1 MKDLKIF
8 AKTIEPQAQ
17 AQIDLLLAQKPFEDC
32 KVRIMP
38 DVHAGAGCVI
48 GFTANLGDKVIPNI
62 VGVDIGCGML
72 TVNLG
77 PIEIDYA
84 KLDDVIRKYIP
95 SGMAVHQN
103 AGYFTLLDDLYCR
116 DRLRNVE
123 WLHNSVGTLGGG
135 NHFIEIDAGEDGNK
149 YLIIHTYAE
158 AVRAYGKQ
166 SQLVMA
172 MEEMSELTKE
182 LSKNLRG
189 ADNSKALAEEIADVE
204 IMLEQLKVIFRNRAL
219 VDRIRAGKL
228 VRLSDR
234 ITGEARE

>member
-1 MKDLKIF
+1 MSDMTKAELEAELRQARDKICYC
-8 AKTIEPQAQ
+8 E
-17 AQIDLLLAQKPFEDC
+17 C
-32 KVRIMP
+32 KNKELQERLS
-38 DVHAGAGCVI
+38 A
-48 GFTANLGDKVIPNI
+48 I
-62 VGVDIGCGML
+62 VAPVQCD
-72 TVNLG
+72 
-77 PIEIDYA
+77 
-84 KLDDVIRKYIP
+84 
-95 SGMAVHQN
+95 
-103 AGYFTLLDDLYCR
+103 
-116 DRLRNVE
+116 
-123 WLHNSVGTLGGG
+123 
-135 NHFIEIDAGEDGNK
+135 
-149 YLIIHTYAE
+149 TYAE

-234 ITGEARE
+234 IITLYEGEITGQFQAGSISKEEIGYYMTGSRRKEAAPHGKA

>member
-1 MKDLKIF
+1 MSNMTKAELE
-8 AKTIEPQAQ
+8 AELRQAQ
-17 AQIDLLLAQKPFEDC
+17 DKICYCEC
-32 KVRIMP
+32 KNKELQELQERLS
-38 DVHAGAGCVI
+38 A
-48 GFTANLGDKVIPNI
+48 I
-62 VGVDIGCGML
+62 VAPVQCD
-72 TVNLG
+72 
-77 PIEIDYA
+77 
-84 KLDDVIRKYIP
+84 
-95 SGMAVHQN
+95 
-103 AGYFTLLDDLYCR
+103 
-116 DRLRNVE
+116 
-123 WLHNSVGTLGGG
+123 
-135 NHFIEIDAGEDGNK
+135 
-149 YLIIHTYAE
+149 TYAE

>member
-1 MKDLKIF
+1 MSNMTKAELE
-8 AKTIEPQAQ
+8 AELRQAQ
-17 AQIDLLLAQKPFEDC
+17 DKICYCECKNKELQELQERLSAIVVPAQCD
-32 KVRIMP
+32 
-38 DVHAGAGCVI
+38 
-48 GFTANLGDKVIPNI
+48 
-62 VGVDIGCGML
+62 
-72 TVNLG
+72 
-77 PIEIDYA
+77 
-84 KLDDVIRKYIP
+84 
-95 SGMAVHQN
+95 
-103 AGYFTLLDDLYCR
+103 
-116 DRLRNVE
+116 
-123 WLHNSVGTLGGG
+123 
-135 NHFIEIDAGEDGNK
+135 
-149 YLIIHTYAE
+149 TYVE